1 MEEPAIAA
9 PSTSADQRLVTLHS
23 LIHNPTV
30 ASTAMV
36 LNFIIPLVRRYVPA
50 IMLPVAMVIGAIGY
64 NLERAISDRS
74 TPSKKTSISQDRDE
88 RILEELTEKDP
99 TKVDSVKELKMQP
112 GSVLNRNLSPSLN

>member
-1 MEEPAIAA
+1 
-9 PSTSADQRLVTLHS
+9 
-23 LIHNPTV
+23 
-30 ASTAMV
+30 MV